1 MTLTFEWH
9 DKKAI
14 INLRKHKVSFEEAKT
29 VFDDPFAI
37 TIPDPDHS
45 IEEERYV
52 DIGLS
57 SGGRILVVAYTE
69 RPPNIR
75 LLSCREA
82 TNAERKCY
90 EQSNY

>member
-1 MTLTFEWH
+1 MI
-9 DKKAI
+9 KKPLSI
-14 INLRKHKVSFEEAKT
+14 SESTKSVSKKQKT

-75 LLSCREA
+75 LISCREA
-82 TNAERKCY
+82 TNAEQKCY
-90 EQSNY
+90 EQSNF